1 MALLSNMWLLVLQ
14 ENSGYRHFFC
24 GTLIMSRVTISYVF
38 HYTFNFSILFRMF
51 LILHA
56 EKGLLVQGQPNLRMF
71 NQLFWIAVF
80 TFITLAYVAFPLPF
94 LVKGSF
100 PESSNAGKI
109 CLLSNIKVENLK
121 DMDNYKFELM
131 QFNGFFVTMCLFKY
145 ASYKVSR
152 FVKGCCPRKKMSCIG
167 VYKRNIMTFF
177 ETSIWLDI
185 MYVFHYINPIFMAF
199 IKVQGH
205 SLTNESIFWA
215 WNLRGIGGTFCLY
228 FVLPFCITF
237 PGECKL
243 PETHP
248 IFYVR
253 KPEVLLPRSNSVAG
267 ENISFAKLQL

>member
-56 EKGLLVQGQPNLRMF
+56 EKGLLVHGQPNLRMF

-109 CLLSNIKVENLK
+109 CLLSNIKVEHLK

-131 QFNGFFVTMCLFKY
+131 QFNGFFVTM
-145 ASYKVSR
+145 
-152 FVKGCCPRKKMSCIG
+152 
-167 VYKRNIMTFF
+167 
-177 ETSIWLDI
+177 
-185 MYVFHYINPIFMAF
+185 
-199 IKVQGH
+199 
-205 SLTNESIFWA
+205 
-215 WNLRGIGGTFCLY
+215 
-228 FVLPFCITF
+228 
-237 PGECKL
+237 
-243 PETHP
+243 
-248 IFYVR
+248 
-253 KPEVLLPRSNSVAG
+253 
-267 ENISFAKLQL
+267 